1 MNDEDDL
8 DYVKPKKTIH
18 YGSLEK
24 NVAIQQK
31 NADNQADD
39 DNYEPEAK
47 KPAISSSHTSSAN
60 LTNEYYELEQ
70 DMYV

>member
-1 MNDEDDL
+1 MNEDDEL

-31 NADNQADD
+31 IAENQADD

-47 KPAISSSHTSSAN
+47 KPAISTNHGSVN
-60 LTNEYYELEQ
+60 LSNEYYELEQ